1 MKILYIDMDN
11 VLVDFRSAFSRVD
24 PALLKQFENDKDEIP
39 GIFSLMDPMPGAI
52 EAVTFLHQHFD
63 LYILSTAPWENPSA
77 WIDKLLWIQKHLPE
91 IAYKKLILS
100 HHKNLNKGDYIV
112 DDRTKRGV
120 DQFEGEHIHFGED
133 GNFKSWKQVEDY
145 LIQKEGIVRDEKD
158 EIISPKNDVEIKLA
172 KEDIKKD
179 EILEFHRGRIRI
191 KDCIFEYHNRAE
203 DINIEGDV
211 NPDLSKKYPEI
222 DTDVFSVSI
231 GKSLIYNEEVD
242 RNYIGYRLIEL
253 NI

>member
-1 MKILYIDMDN
+1 MDN
-11 VLVDFRSAFSRVD
+11 VLVDFHSAFSRVD

-77 WIDKLLWIQKHLPE
+77 WIDKLLWIKKHLPE

-158 EIISPKNDVEIKLA
+158 EIISPKNDVEIKLV

-179 EILEFHRGRIRI
+179 EILM
-191 KDCIFEYHNRAE
+191 HNRTKDA
-203 DINIEGDV
+203 INK
-211 NPDLSKKYPEI
+211 P
-222 DTDVFSVSI
+222 
-231 GKSLIYNEEVD
+231 
-242 RNYIGYRLIEL
+242 
-253 NI
+253 